1 MEKAKVPYAQYLMKN
16 DRFEEALKAFKA
28 AGRYDL
34 TTKMMKELSA
44 NCVEERR
51 FEDSATYFW

>member
-1 MEKAKVPYAQYLMKN
+1 MRK